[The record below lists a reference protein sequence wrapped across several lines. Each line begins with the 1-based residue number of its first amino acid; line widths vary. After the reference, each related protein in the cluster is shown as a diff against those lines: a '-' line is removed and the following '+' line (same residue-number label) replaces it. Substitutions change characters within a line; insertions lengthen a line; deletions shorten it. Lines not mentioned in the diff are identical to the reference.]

1 MPETDNDPSGSTAMF
16 RAFAQGSENDV
27 RRGRRASSSNSSNR
41 TIIIAAA
48 VVACVVVLAV
58 ILGLVL

>member
-16 RAFAQGSENDV
+16 RAFTQGSENDV
-27 RRGRRASSSNSSNR
+27 RRGRRASSSNR
-41 TIIIAAA
+41 TIIIAAV

>member
-27 RRGRRASSSNSSNR
+27 RRGRRASSSNR
-41 TIIIAAA
+41 TIIIAAV

-58 ILGLVL
+58 MLGLVL

>member
-27 RRGRRASSSNSSNR
+27 RRGRRASSSNR
-41 TIIIAAA
+41 TIIIAAV

>member
-1 MPETDNDPSGSTAMF
+1 MRETDNDPSGSTAMF

-27 RRGRRASSSNSSNR
+27 RRGRRASSSNR
-41 TIIIAAA
+41 TVIIAA

>member
-27 RRGRRASSSNSSNR
+27 RRGRRASSSNR
-41 TIIIAAA
+41 TVIIAA

>member
-27 RRGRRASSSNSSNR
+27 SRGRRAPSSNR
-41 TIIIAAA
+41 TIIIAAV

>member
-27 RRGRRASSSNSSNR
+27 RRRRRASSPSNR
-41 TIIIAAA
+41 SRSIVAV

>member
-27 RRGRRASSSNSSNR
+27 RRGRRASSSNR
-41 TIIIAAA
+41 TIIIAAV
-48 VVACVVVLAV
+48 VVACVLVLAM

>member
-16 RAFAQGSENDV
+16 RAFAQESENDV
-27 RRGRRASSSNSSNR
+27 RRGRRASSSSR
-41 TIIIAAA
+41 TIIITGV

>member
-27 RRGRRASSSNSSNR
+27 RRRRRASSSNR
-41 TIIIAAA
+41 TIIVAV

>member
-16 RAFAQGSENDV
+16 RAFAQGSEDDV
-27 RRGRRASSSNSSNR
+27 RRGQRASSSNR
-41 TIIIAAA
+41 TMIIAAV